1 MVFYSYTSNNEC
13 SNLIWIVELVVTGLK
28 REGMFAIV
36 PCEVVRQEVRKEM
49 LCLLKNDLFVD
60 EAWWNHRL

>member
-1 MVFYSYTSNNEC
+1 
-13 SNLIWIVELVVTGLK
+13 VELAVTGLK